1 MNIRIPTFRLSHR
14 RAMFALLVAAVVI
27 AMLPTRWAGAQ
38 DTPKSIPTD
47 QYEPDV
53 AIEWMQL
60 AYDRIMAEGVNPPAG
75 ARIYGYAGVTLY
87 EAVLGGMPINN
98 TFAGQLNGLSDLPL
112 SDPNLEYDWP
122 TSANGA
128 LSQLLANILDTQN
141 ADTQKAI
148 KALSDKQLAGRKA
161 EGVKQDVLK
170 RSMEYGKSVG
180 DGILAW
186 VAGDNF
192 KETRNMVWEMPVG
205 DQYWVIT
212 TPGTK
217 PVEPFWGQL
226 RPFLLSY
233 SGECGIQPRMEFST
247 DKNSTFYKQAME
259 VKEAGENLTQE
270 QKDIANFWLDNL
282 KATGTPAGHW
292 VMIESQIAKQLK
304 LTLARSAEMY
314 ALVNITMADA
324 FISCWDMKYRIN
336 LLRPET
342 YIQKYIRAQ
351 WKPYIQTP
359 AFPEYPSGHSVV
371 SAAAADVLTFMFG
384 PVAFTDNSKTR
395 FDMKPRTYTSFQ
407 AAASEAAI
415 SRLYGGIHF
424 RYAIEAGMDAGRC
437 IARRVTTSIDMKPV
451 PQGE

>member
-1 MNIRIPTFRLSHR
+1 MKINTQLFRLIR
-14 RAMFALLVAAVVI
+14 RQAIFVVVALVLIVATV
-27 AMLPTRWAGAQ
+27 PSRRAGAQ
-38 DTPKSIPTD
+38 DTPVSIPTD

-53 AIEWMQL
+53 AIEWMQVL
-60 AYDRIMAEGVNPPAG
+60 YDRIMAEGVNPPAG
-75 ARIYGYAGVTLY
+75 ARLYAYAGVTLY
-87 EAVLGGMPINN
+87 ESVLGGMPINN
-98 TFAGQLNGLSDLPL
+98 SFAGQLNGLNDLPL

-128 LSQLLANILDTQN
+128 LSTVLANILDTKN
-141 ADTQKAI
+141 AETQAAI
-148 KALSDKQLAGRKA
+148 KALSDKQLAARKK
-161 EGVKQDVLK
+161 EGAKDAVLK

-180 DGILAW
+180 ESILAW
-186 VAGDNF
+186 EAGDNY
-192 KETRNMVWEMPVG
+192 KETRNMVWEMPTG

-212 TPGTK
+212 TAGTK
-217 PVEPFWGQL
+217 PVEPFWGQI

-233 SGECGIQPRMEFST
+233 SGECGIQPRTAFST
-247 DKNSTFYKQAME
+247 DKDSTFYKQALE

-270 QKDIANFWLDNL
+270 QKDMANFWLDNL

-292 VMIESQIAKQLK
+292 LLIESQIAKQLK
-304 LTLARSAEMY
+304 LTLARTAEMY
-314 ALVNITMADA
+314 ALVNIAMADA

-342 YIQKYIRAQ
+342 YIQKYIRAA

-384 PVAFTDNSKTR
+384 PVAFTDSSKTR
-395 FDMKPRTYTSFQ
+395 FDMRPRSFTSFQ
-407 AAASEAAI
+407 AAASEAAM

-424 RYAIEAGMDAGRC
+424 RNAIELGMAAGSC
-437 IARRVTTSIDMKPV
+437 VARRVTSSIDMKPV